1 MAGKLKQV
9 KKLLRMKSI
18 FMLPALAVLWACSG
32 NSQNISKDSSKLQN
46 ESGQALSASD
56 STQDKSDTSLQGLWV
71 LQPVLASDTAAGK
84 LPSLNFNLAAS
95 SFSGS
100 TGCNSMNGS
109 FTISGD
115 SLIFNQQVV
124 TTRMACPGY
133 NEKAFLDNLFLT
145 NNFKIED
152 GVLMLKNNQTVLS
165 KWTRKREPKKLE
177 KA

>member
-1 MAGKLKQV
+1 
-9 KKLLRMKSI
+9 MKNI
-18 FMLPALAVLWACSG
+18 FILPVLAILWACSG
-32 NSQNISKDSSKLQN
+32 NSQNISSKDSSKLQN
-46 ESGQALSASD
+46 ESGQSLSSD
-56 STQDKSDTSLQGLWV
+56 STQNQDTSLQGLWV
-71 LQPVLASDTAAGK
+71 LQPVLASDMAAGK

-109 FTISGD
+109 FTLSGG
-115 SLIFNQQVV
+115 SLIFNQQVI
-124 TTRMACPGY
+124 TTKMACPGY
-133 NEKAFLDNLFLT
+133 NEKTFLDNLFLT

-152 GVLMLKNNQTVLS
+152 GVLMLKNNQTILS